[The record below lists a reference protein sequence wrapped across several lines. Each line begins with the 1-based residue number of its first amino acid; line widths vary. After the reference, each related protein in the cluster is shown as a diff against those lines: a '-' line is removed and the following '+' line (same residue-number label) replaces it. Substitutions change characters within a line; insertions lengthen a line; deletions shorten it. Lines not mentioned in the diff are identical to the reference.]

1 MQTLDILRILQIR
14 AGREALEASGMCGYG
29 TSVQRKSFGTTVFL
43 WHLPFQDARGQPGL
57 MNTRKCS
64 KERQGP
70 THHQAPGLGE
80 DLSDLGKNKPEEPY
94 RDPTHPPHITHYNA
108 GFWENALKM
117 MSWVPLLEQP
127 EGRTVFVL
135 PGL

>member
-1 MQTLDILRILQIR
+1 MLVWTDTEHWIYCGILQIR

-57 MNTRKCS
+57 MNTRMCS

-70 THHQAPGLGE
+70 TRPQAPALGE
-80 DLSDLGKNKPEEPY
+80 DLSELGKNKPKEPY
-94 RDPTHPPHITHYNA
+94 HDPTHPP
-108 GFWENALKM
+108 ALPSIK
-117 MSWVPLLEQP
+117 L
-127 EGRTVFVL
+127 VFGKTL
-135 PGL
+135 